1 MGMVSAF
8 EIVEGEDGLD
18 FDGGGAGVAE
28 VRWHCVS
35 ISVEA
40 AANAVVRN
48 RIPLISIYLTGIVS
62 ACGSAITPLQI
73 AVRYHSFGCT
83 GIPVDESIRSGAR
96 SSV

>member
-1 MGMVSAF
+1 MVPVF
-8 EIVEGEDGLD
+8 EVIEAEEGLD
-18 FDGGGAGVAE
+18 FGEFGAGVAE

-35 ISVEA
+35 IRMEA

-48 RIPLISIYLTGIVS
+48 RVSIISIYLTGTVS
-62 ACGSAITPLQI
+62 ACGPENTPLQI

-83 GIPVDESIRSGAR
+83 GFPVDESIRSGAR